1 MKIRDMFYQNTQQG
15 YQGQGMY
22 IPPQG
27 YTMNTQYQ
35 SYGPNVIPQE
45 SNNDEYENRINRLE
59 KQVKNLDSR
68 LQKLETK
75 EEDSTDNFYVI

>member
-15 YQGQGMY
+15 YQTPGMY
-22 IPPQG
+22 VPPQG

-35 SYGPNVIPQE
+35 SYGPNVIPQDV
-45 SNNDEYENRINRLE
+45 NNDEYENRITRLE

-75 EEDSTDNFYVI
+75 EEDNNDNFYVI